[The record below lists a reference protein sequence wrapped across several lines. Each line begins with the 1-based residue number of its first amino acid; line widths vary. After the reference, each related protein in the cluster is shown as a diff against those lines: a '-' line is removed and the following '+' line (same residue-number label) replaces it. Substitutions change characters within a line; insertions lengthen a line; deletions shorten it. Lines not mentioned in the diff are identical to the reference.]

1 MKLDPGKNIY
11 IMTNVLKCI
20 SVLNMI
26 DYPIPINPIFKEI
39 LAQQELTIREVSKI
53 YSSTVFITN
62 Y

>member
-11 IMTNVLKCI
+11 IMTTVLKCI